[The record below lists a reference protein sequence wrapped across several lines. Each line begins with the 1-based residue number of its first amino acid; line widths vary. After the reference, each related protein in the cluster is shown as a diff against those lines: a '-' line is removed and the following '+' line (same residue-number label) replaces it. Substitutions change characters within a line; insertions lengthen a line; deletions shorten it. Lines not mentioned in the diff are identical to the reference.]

1 MLYNK
6 DKKREREV
14 KKMTKVEITKR
25 IEELKT
31 QAFFINMTD
40 HLTNDDWNLLREVE
54 NEIKELKEKLN

>member
-1 MLYNK
+1 
-6 DKKREREV
+6 
-14 KKMTKVEITKR
+14 MTKVEITKR

-40 HLTNDDWNLLREVE
+40 QLTNDDWNLLREVE

>member
-1 MLYNK
+1 
-6 DKKREREV
+6 
-14 KKMTKVEITKR
+14 MTKVEITKR

-40 HLTNDDWNLLREVE
+40 HFTNDDWNLLREVE